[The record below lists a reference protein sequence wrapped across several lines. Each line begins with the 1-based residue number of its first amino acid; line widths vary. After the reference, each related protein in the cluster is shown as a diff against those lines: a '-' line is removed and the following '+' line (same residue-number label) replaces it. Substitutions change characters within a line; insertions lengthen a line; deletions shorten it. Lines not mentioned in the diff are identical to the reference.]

1 MAAGTKERRGGPGKI
16 KLTPEQRAALAK
28 ELSFPLKAIPAEI
41 SVIGLTAEEGK
52 AFGIPQELAG
62 RFMPGG
68 VISS

>member
-1 MAAGTKERRGGPGKI
+1 MAATKERRGGPGKI